1 MQTKL
6 LTTSLVAEMLPLPVS
21 RHYGNSYRRTSS
33 QSALSG
39 LVELAKRLQDVI
51 AVF

>member
-1 MQTKL
+1 M
-6 LTTSLVAEMLPLPVS
+6 SLVAEMIPLPVS
-21 RHYGNSYRRTSS
+21 KQYSDSYRGISS
-33 QSALSG
+33 QSALQSEWR